1 MNILNSQVLVLNQ
14 SFQPLSI
21 TNAKKAIILIFLG
34 KAEIVEKNGEF
45 IHSVN
50 DRFPLPSIVRLKR
63 YIHVPQKRVMLT
75 RKNIIKRD
83 NHQCQYCGKK
93 SVGLTIDHVI
103 PRVRGGK
110 DTWENLVC
118 ACVKCNSRKG
128 NRSLKEAGFELIRTP
143 RRPHFFYLIY
153 NIVEIPD
160 PTWRPYLF
168 LDPS

>member
-118 ACVKCNSRKG
+118 ACVKCNNKKG
-128 NRSLKEAGFELIRTP
+128 NRTPEDVGLKLLKKPKKPNHIFFIRYAVSVIDT
-143 RRPHFFYLIY
+143 R
-153 NIVEIPD
+153 
-160 PTWRPYLF
+160 WKPYLYMN
-168 LDPS
+168 